1 MRGSGRGADG
11 QHSERSRRVLPLHLV
26 VGGDPCVS
34 IAHNAGQVLL
44 RAAEFGSTP
53 SAERRLGAITPPDDG
68 RWLCSCLKSRLI
80 HLLPGY
86 ADAPWAITDTSVPAA
101 HRQR

>member
-34 IAHNAGQVLL
+34 IAHNAGQLLL
-44 RAAEFGSTP
+44 RYAAKFGLTP
-53 SAERRLGAITPPDDG
+53 SAERRLGAITPADDG
-68 RWLCSCLKSRLI
+68 QS
-80 HLLPGY
+80 P
-86 ADAPWAITDTSVPAA
+86 
-101 HRQR
+101 